1 MISVCIATYNGEKY
15 IKEQLL
21 SILPQLSENDEV
33 IVSDD
38 NSCDKT
44 IDVINSLCDK
54 RIKIYTHGKEPYKF
68 LIDKS
73 THNFANALKYA
84 KGDIIFLSD
93 QDDKWVANKVNLM
106 VNQLRSH
113 YIVVSDC
120 YVTDAQLNIIKES
133 YFSIRKKTYGIWDTF
148 WKSPFLGSCMAFRRE
163 VLEAAVPFPKYGVGH
178 DVWLA
183 LVSIRKFDLSYIMK
197 PLSYYRRHKDTVTI
211 SGLANNTT
219 FLFKLRYRIFL
230 LKAILFRLY
239 IV

>member
-15 IKEQLL
+15 IKEQLQ
-21 SILPQLSENDEV
+21 SILPQLSEDDEV
-33 IVSDD
+33 VVSDD

-44 IDVINSLCDK
+44 IDVIKSFCDK

-113 YIVVSDC
+113 YMAVSDC
-120 YVTDAQLNIIKES
+120 YVTDAQLNIINES
-133 YFSIRKKTYGIWDTF
+133 YFGIRKRTYGIWDTF
-148 WKSPFLGSCMAFRRE
+148 WMSPFLGSCMAFRRE
-163 VLEAAVPFPKYGVGH
+163 VLEAAFPFPKYGVGH
-178 DVWLA
+178 DLWLA
-183 LVSIRKFDLSYIMK
+183 LVSIRKFDLAYIMR

-230 LKAILFRLY
+230 LKAILTRLY
-239 IV
+239 FV

>member
-15 IKEQLL
+15 IKEQLQ
-21 SILPQLSENDEV
+21 SILPQLSEDDEV
-33 IVSDD
+33 VVSDD
-38 NSCDKT
+38 NSRDKT

-54 RIKIYTHGKEPYKF
+54 RIKIYTHRKEPYKF

-73 THNFANALKYA
+73 THNFTNALKYA

-93 QDDKWVANKVNLM
+93 QDDKWIANKVNLM

-113 YIVVSDC
+113 YMAVSDC
-120 YVTDAQLNIIKES
+120 YVTDAQLNIINES
-133 YFSIRKKTYGIWDTF
+133 YFGIRKRTYGIWDTF

-163 VLEAAVPFPKYGVGH
+163 VLEAAFPFPKYGVGH
-178 DVWLA
+178 DLWLA
-183 LVSIRKFDLSYIMK
+183 LVSIRKFDLVYIMR
-197 PLSYYRRHKDTVTI
+197 PLSYYRRHRDTVTI

-230 LKAILFRLY
+230 LKAILTRLY
-239 IV
+239 FV

>member
-15 IKEQLL
+15 IKEQLQ

-33 IVSDD
+33 VVSDD

-54 RIKIYTHGKEPYKF
+54 RIKIYTHEKEPYKF

-84 KGDIIFLSD
+84 KGNIIFLSD

-106 VNQLRSH
+106 VNQLQSH
-113 YIVVSDC
+113 YMVISDC
-120 YVTDAQLNIIKES
+120 YVADAKLNIINES
-133 YFSIRKKTYGIWDTF
+133 YFGIRKRTYGIWDTF

-163 VLEAAVPFPKYGVGH
+163 VLEAAFPFPKYGVGH
-178 DVWLA
+178 DLWLA
-183 LVSIRKFDLSYIMK
+183 LVSIRKFDLAYIMR

-230 LKAILFRLY
+230 LKAILTRLY
-239 IV
+239 FV